1 MEVKVSIMA
10 KRNNTRR
17 ICNNIFIFAI
27 EFERKTQT
35 DIFFRQRSVML
46 DLRMEMWETSI
57 KNARTVWRF
66 THILRGLVYC
76 ICIFRAILT
85 ASIRRRG
92 IISATLLFFYK
103 QSSVLGLQI
112 NFCIMKEIGC
122 SALYLFLGIYG
133 IISQI
138 ASAYYLYQYYKIDSF
153 AEILLI
159 DWWLAEIK
167 GILWIIFI
175 WL

>member
-1 MEVKVSIMA
+1 M
-10 KRNNTRR
+10 
-17 ICNNIFIFAI
+17 
-27 EFERKTQT
+27 
-35 DIFFRQRSVML
+35 
-46 DLRMEMWETSI
+46 
-57 KNARTVWRF
+57 
-66 THILRGLVYC
+66 
-76 ICIFRAILT
+76 
-85 ASIRRRG
+85 
-92 IISATLLFFYK
+92 
-103 QSSVLGLQI
+103 
-112 NFCIMKEIGC
+112 
-122 SALYLFLGIYG
+122 YLFLGIYG